1 MKSAPESIDAKVL
14 GRVRRMRPGLVFT
27 VRSFVGMDAGPI
39 LSRMVRAGHVRR
51 LAPGI
56 WHKPTNHPL
65 LGEVPPSS
73 PAIAAAV
80 AELDR
85 TLVQPSGASAANV
98 LGFSDQVP
106 VRAVF
111 LTGGP
116 SRVIRLGKRSV
127 VFKHAAPKY
136 MVGAGN
142 VAGLI
147 ITALRYIGPAYVDDV
162 MLEAVR
168 RAVPASERRK
178 VVRVLQAGPAWIA
191 KKVIPVLT
199 R

>member
-27 VRSFVGMDAGPI
+27 VRSFVAMDAGPS

-106 VRAVF
+106 ARSVF
-111 LTGGP
+111 LTSGP
-116 SRVIRLGKRSV
+116 SRSIQLGKRRV
-127 VFKHAAPKY
+127 IFKHAAQRH
-136 MVGAGN
+136 MVGAGT

-147 ITALRYIGPAYVDDV
+147 ITALRHIGRTHVDDV
-162 MLEAVR
+162 MLDAVR
-168 RAVPASERRK
+168 RAVPAAERRK
-178 VVRVLQAGPAWIA
+178 VARLLQDGPAWIA
-191 KKVIPVLT
+191 EAVVPVLIS
-199 R
+199 